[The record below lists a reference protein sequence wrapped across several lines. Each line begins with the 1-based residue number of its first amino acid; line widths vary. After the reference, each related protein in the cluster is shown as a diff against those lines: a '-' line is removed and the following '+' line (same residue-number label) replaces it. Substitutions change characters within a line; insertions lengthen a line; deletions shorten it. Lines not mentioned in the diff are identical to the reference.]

1 MASRTFTAESIQAAI
16 SMVKESIGP
25 DAVILNTRRLPKK
38 ARDPYGKDM
47 FEVIAANSNEN
58 EPKQAKQ
65 GAVPL
70 KKQTTSAPAEND
82 RDQDNGPQALMSIQ
96 AELDALKDMIKMLSV
111 SDGLPEMIRRFPECM
126 ALFNRLAGSG
136 MTERRARRFMSIAC
150 EAFDDK
156 EASGSEINRKVI
168 DILLGTLEVTD
179 PFIEINTGDT
189 KKTKAFALIGPTGSG
204 KTTTIAKLAA
214 ELSLVRKLKVGIIS
228 VDGYRIGALEQIKTY
243 ASIMGIQCMA
253 AFSREDLN
261 LAMAKMDNKDVI
273 LLDTAGYSHFDS
285 QKMNELSELIMTGG
299 DVATLLVLSA
309 TTSKEDMLE
318 ASKRYSVLK
327 PSSYV
332 FTKLDETCRP
342 GVILDQIMDMR
353 MPVSFL
359 ANGQRVPDDLVAATR
374 KKIMGFVFEGRKIAA

>member
-47 FEVIAANSNEN
+47 FEVIATKSAETAPQPSK
-58 EPKQAKQ
+58 P
-65 GAVPL
+65 GAVID
-70 KKQTTSAPAEND
+70 KKADIPVQEIIVQENA
-82 RDQDNGPQALMSIQ
+82 RQPQLETIQ
-96 AELDALKDMIKMLSV
+96 AELDALKDMIKMLTV
-111 SDGLPEMIRRFPECM
+111 SDGLPEKIRLLPECM

-136 MTERRARRFMSIAC
+136 LTERRARRFMSIAC
-150 EAFDDK
+150 EALEGK
-156 EASGSEINRKVI
+156 ESTGSDINRKVI
-168 DILLGTLEVTD
+168 DILLGTLEVAD
-179 PFIEINTGDT
+179 PFTEINPGST
-189 KKTKAFALIGPTGSG
+189 KRNKAIALIGPTGSG

-214 ELSLVRKLKVGIIS
+214 ELSIVRKLRVGIIS

-253 AFSREDLN
+253 AFSREDLA
-261 LAMAKMDNKDVI
+261 LAMSKMDNKDVI
-273 LLDTAGYSHFDS
+273 LIDTAGYSHFDV
-285 QKMNELSELIMTGG
+285 QKMTELSDLILKG
-299 DVATLLVLSA
+299 DDISTLLVLSA

-318 ASKRYSVLK
+318 ASKRYAVLK
-327 PSSYV
+327 PSAYI

-353 MPVSFL
+353 MPVAFL
-359 ANGQRVPDDLVAATR
+359 ANGQRVPEDLVAATR